1 MNLVCKKCFS
11 FRNLSVFVVVSLLI
25 VCNVTADECTIS
37 SGHTFCENLEMPTF
51 KDDLPDSS
59 FIYIYQTNMTK
70 IPDES
75 LKRHTNC
82 ESLYILRNQLNFK
95 SLGQKGFKQLTKLT
109 TLDLS
114 FNKFESIRPQLV
126 SGMVNLKILKMNN
139 NKISRIWT
147 NAFVNMTGLVELHL
161 SGNRLES
168 IPQLIGIPLVEK
180 LTLDNNNIKSLTYS
194 FTKMLSL
201 NTLALGNNKLKILNL
216 DSFSRYDTLTSLDL
230 KRNGLDTVPS
240 AIKNF
245 TKLQQLVLE
254 GNPISAFPSDLL
266 TNLPDL
272 RELDISNMRLS
283 RLPRDWLPRLHK
295 ANIVDLKGNQWD
307 CGCSIASIAKHYGVF
322 KGFYNLEKTFCAN
335 PTQMRTESLVTAI
348 KSYSVE
354 KCGPLTNIKHTY
366 EKPVCSKLCKNGG
379 TCQFSPYQTCR
390 CLKGYTGPSCEKQ
403 LNPSAF
409 DLPEPILPGK
419 EGPSS
424 LHINQDSLTESS
436 VYITLPRVYIE
447 YLIQVSK
454 ELQDG
459 TYLQEQHYYKVMNSR
474 TYKIEG
480 LNEAGSTYKICIC
493 PPKQCKEDQMCN
505 LVTTKVPEVTT
516 TTRNKLDVEKQTEK
530 QYEVEDKVELREAV
544 AREETILDYG
554 SNYNYLDNSYQ
565 PAFGVS
571 THDQER
577 KENNPSVY
585 LAVGAVLSILIIF
598 IVGAVMFV
606 FLRRKKG
613 KLVKNRNPTQRSS
626 VQVRF
631 SRKYSVERNE
641 VAPLHNEAVR
651 NSGSAFY
658 KPPIKGAQR
667 RDPVYQTIDSHS
679 FRRNDQVRHA
689 DGSRPGSRVNFN
701 GRSGRS
707 SQLDWSRSSLTRN
720 GHMDPSTLSNEIL
733 EYAALPKPSLNELS
747 IESPSSETF
756 SHSFSYAGCNRPALP
771 QQAYKQ
777 ENNIVYSEQPYSD
790 SRVYTLYGNHRDYEQ
805 IIEC

>member
-1 MNLVCKKCFS
+1 
-11 FRNLSVFVVVSLLI
+11 
-25 VCNVTADECTIS
+25 
-37 SGHTFCENLEMPTF
+37 
-51 KDDLPDSS
+51 
-59 FIYIYQTNMTK
+59 
-70 IPDES
+70 
-75 LKRHTNC
+75 
-82 ESLYILRNQLNFK
+82 
-95 SLGQKGFKQLTKLT
+95 
-109 TLDLS
+109 
-114 FNKFESIRPQLV
+114 
-126 SGMVNLKILKMNN
+126 
-139 NKISRIWT
+139 
-147 NAFVNMTGLVELHL
+147 
-161 SGNRLES
+161 
-168 IPQLIGIPLVEK
+168 
-180 LTLDNNNIKSLTYS
+180 
-194 FTKMLSL
+194 
-201 NTLALGNNKLKILNL
+201 
-216 DSFSRYDTLTSLDL
+216 
-230 KRNGLDTVPS
+230 
-240 AIKNF
+240 
-245 TKLQQLVLE
+245 
-254 GNPISAFPSDLL
+254 
-266 TNLPDL
+266 
-272 RELDISNMRLS
+272 
-283 RLPRDWLPRLHK
+283 
-295 ANIVDLKGNQWD
+295 
-307 CGCSIASIAKHYGVF
+307 
-322 KGFYNLEKTFCAN
+322 
-335 PTQMRTESLVTAI
+335 
-348 KSYSVE
+348 
-354 KCGPLTNIKHTY
+354 
-366 EKPVCSKLCKNGG
+366 
-379 TCQFSPYQTCR
+379 
-390 CLKGYTGPSCEKQ
+390 
-403 LNPSAF
+403 
-409 DLPEPILPGK
+409 
-419 EGPSS
+419 
-424 LHINQDSLTESS
+424 
-436 VYITLPRVYIE
+436 
-447 YLIQVSK
+447 
-454 ELQDG
+454 
-459 TYLQEQHYYKVMNSR
+459 
-474 TYKIEG
+474 
-480 LNEAGSTYKICIC
+480 
-493 PPKQCKEDQMCN
+493 MCN

-516 TTRNKLDVEKQTEK
+516 TTINKLDIEKQTEK

-631 SRKYSVERNE
+631 SRKYSVERGE

-805 IIEC
+805 IIECWWMFLKCNNLLLVLFYQIFYKKLGLKNFLQNLQKLN